1 MSSLMANRLLQ
12 TKPLD
17 RFIAEAEGRAGT
29 ALKRALGPIDLVMLG
44 IGGIIGTGIFVL
56 TGVAAVDHAGPA
68 VVASFAVAGL
78 ACVFAGLCYA
88 EFATMIPI
96 SGSAYSYAYATL
108 GEIVAW
114 VIGWD
119 LILEY
124 AVASSAVA
132 SGWSGYFRVILER
145 LGIGLPSAIL
155 HAPGTAP
162 GALVNLPALL
172 VILAV
177 STLLV
182 IGIRESAR
190 TNAVIVALKLGVILF
205 VIVAGFRH
213 VNPSNW
219 QPFAPFGWSGV
230 MAGGAVV
237 FFSYIGF
244 DCVTTAAEESR
255 RPERDKPIG
264 ILGSLA
270 NCTLLYIAVSAVVTG
285 MVPLGQIDKSAPL
298 AKAFSDVGLGFA
310 AGLISMGAIVGLT
323 SVLLV
328 LLLGQ
333 SRIFMAM
340 SRDGLMPKAFGKVH
354 PRFRTPHVS
363 TIIVGVIVAVL
374 SGLTPLTVLVELV
387 SIGTLFAFVLV
398 SIGVVVLRR
407 TQPELRRPFRCPW
420 VPVVPLLSVA
430 SCGYLMA
437 SLPGITWLR
446 FAVWLAI
453 GMAIYGFYGR
463 RHSRLAAPVRAT

>member
-1 MSSLMANRLLQ
+1 MPSRLLQ
-12 TKPLD
+12 RKPLE
-17 RFIAEAEGRAGT
+17 RFFAEAEGRTEAH
-29 ALKRALGPIDLVMLG
+29 ALKRALGPLDLVMLG

-56 TGVAAVDHAGPA
+56 TGVAAVDHAGPG
-68 VVASFAVAGL
+68 VVASFAVAGF
-78 ACVFAGLCYA
+78 ACSLAGLCYA
-88 EFATMIPI
+88 EFATLIPI

-114 VIGWD
+114 IIGWD

-124 AVASSAVA
+124 AVAASAVA
-132 SGWSGYFRVILER
+132 SGWSGYFRVILESV
-145 LGIGLPSAIL
+145 GISLPVALL
-155 HAPGTAP
+155 HAPGTAE

-190 TNAVIVALKLGVILF
+190 ANAIIVALKLGVILF
-205 VIVAGFRH
+205 VIVAGSSH
-213 VNPSNW
+213 VDASNW
-219 QPFAPFGWSGV
+219 RPFAPFGWNGI
-230 MAGGAVV
+230 MAGGAIV

-255 RPERDKPIG
+255 NPERDMPIG

-270 NCTLLYIAVSAVVTG
+270 ICTLLYLAVSAIVTG
-285 MVPLGQIDKSAPL
+285 MVPLAQIDRTAPL
-298 AKAFSDVGLGFA
+298 ATAFRDVGLSFA
-310 AGLISMGAIVGLT
+310 AGLISVGAIVGLT

-333 SRIFMAM
+333 SRIFLAM
-340 SRDGLMPKAFGKVH
+340 SRDGLMPKAFGRIH

-363 TIIVGVIVAVL
+363 TILVGLIVAVL

-398 SIGVVVLRR
+398 SAGVLVLRR
-407 TQPELRRPFRCPW
+407 SQPELRRPFRCPW
-420 VPVVPLLSVA
+420 VPVVPLLA
-430 SCGYLMA
+430 IAACGYLMA
-437 SLPGITWLR
+437 SLPGVTWLR
-446 FAVWLAI
+446 FAVWLVL
-453 GMAIYGFYGR
+453 GLGLYSFYGR
-463 RHSRLAAPVRAT
+463 RHSRLASPNL

>member
-1 MSSLMANRLLQ
+1 MSSSVSSRLLQ
-12 TKPLD
+12 RKPLD
-17 RFIAEAEGRAGT
+17 RFVEEAEGRAGT
-29 ALKRALGPIDLVMLG
+29 HALKRALGPIDLVMLG

-88 EFATMIPI
+88 EFATLIPI
-96 SGSAYSYAYATL
+96 SGSAYSYSYATL

-114 VIGWD
+114 IIGWD

-132 SGWSGYFRVILER
+132 SGWSGYFRTILESF
-145 LGIGLPSAIL
+145 GVQLPAALL
-155 HAPGTAP
+155 HAPGTVP

-205 VIVAGFRH
+205 VIVAGFSH
-213 VNPSNW
+213 VDPSNW
-219 QPFAPFGWSGV
+219 RPFAPFGWSGV
-230 MAGGAVV
+230 MAGGAIV

-255 RPERDKPIG
+255 NPQRDMPIG

-270 NCTLLYIAVSAVVTG
+270 VCTLLYLAVSAVVTG
-285 MVPLGQIDKSAPL
+285 MVPLSQIDTSAPL

-340 SRDGLMPKAFGKVH
+340 SRDGLMPKVFGRVH
-354 PRFRTPHVS
+354 PRFRTPHLS

-398 SIGVVVLRR
+398 SAGVLVLRR
-407 TQPELRRPFRCPW
+407 TQPDLRRPFRCPW
-420 VPVVPLLSVA
+420 VPVVPVLAIL

-437 SLPGITWLR
+437 SLPLVTWVR
-446 FAVWLAI
+446 FGVWLLV
-453 GMAIYGFYGR
+453 GMALYAFYGR
-463 RHSRLAAPVRAT
+463 RHSRLAQVA